1 MPRFWTRSLLALAA
15 AAALTAPARAEEI
28 AGAVYVASN
37 APAGNTILVFDRSA
51 DGVLTF
57 ADEVATGGL
66 GTGAGL
72 GNQGGIVLDP
82 SGRRLYAVNAGDD
95 SISVLAVTP
104 SGLELRSTT
113 PAGGDMPVS
122 LTVRGKLLFALFAGS
137 PNGIA
142 GFQIGKDGSLTALS
156 GSQATLSAASTGP
169 AEIAFS
175 PDGDA
180 LVVTEKATSVIDV
193 FPVLMDGSVGARF
206 SLPSSGATPFGFA
219 FGHGGQFFVSE
230 APGSSLTSY
239 VVEDGQARLLDPS
252 VANHQGAA
260 CWVAVSP
267 DGRFAYTANAATASV
282 SAYAIGLEGELTLLD
297 QDGLAAE
304 TEAAPV
310 DMAISGNGRFLY
322 IRNNGGRSISS
333 YRIEADGSLRD
344 LGALGGIPTGANG
357 LAAR

>member
-1 MPRFWTRSLLALAA
+1 MRRFWTRSVLALAA
-15 AAALTAPARAEEI
+15 IAALTAPVRAEGT

-37 APAGNTILVFDRSA
+37 GTTANSILVFDRSA
-51 DGVLTF
+51 DGVLAF
-57 ADEVATGGL
+57 AGEVPTGGV

-72 GNQGGIVLDP
+72 GNQGGLVLDP

-95 SISVLAVTP
+95 TISVLAVTP
-104 SGLELRSTT
+104 TGLELLSRT

-122 LTVRGKLLFALFAGS
+122 LTVRGKLLFVLYAGA

-142 GFQIGKDGSLTALS
+142 GFQIARDGGLTAIA
-156 GSQATLSAASTGP
+156 GSQAALSATSTGP

-175 PDGDA
+175 PDGDT
-180 LVVTEKATSVIDV
+180 LVVTEKATSLIDV
-193 FPVLMDGSVGARF
+193 FPVGADGVVGARA

-219 FGHGGQFFVSE
+219 FGHGGEFFVSE
-230 APGSSLTSY
+230 APGSALTAY
-239 VVEDGQARLLDPS
+239 AVEDGEARVLDPS

-267 DGRFAYTANAATASV
+267 DGRFAYTANAQTASV

-297 QDGLAAE
+297 ADGLAAR

-310 DMAISGNGRFLY
+310 DLAIPANGRFLY
-322 IRNNGGRSISS
+322 VRNNGGESISS
-333 YRIEADGSLRD
+333 YRIEADGSLVS
-344 LGALGGIPTGANG
+344 LGPLGGLPAGANG